1 VKPEKSPAFKFLK
14 PEDMRRAAAYEFA
27 PKALV
32 EGYFSGRHHST
43 DRGASTEF
51 RDYRQYTAGDDPRRV
66 DWRVFGRSDKLY
78 LRNYHQET
86 SMNCYVLLD
95 SSGSMG
101 FGSNPTKLEYSSFF
115 AASLCYLIMRGKDR
129 VSLCTFD
136 ESLRFFTPL
145 GSTASHLHRIL
156 HELEGNKPGKSTSL
170 STTLKK
176 IFPLFRQRGSLV
188 IISDFFDDPGAIFEA
203 LSAYLHRGFRIY
215 LFHILAP
222 EEMELEDLGLVSYV
236 DLESQRRIVTHTR
249 DLRAGYSEAMQTHQR
264 NLRTLSRQRQI
275 HHQIA
280 RTDTHYFKLFD
291 VLANRPR

>member
-1 VKPEKSPAFKFLK
+1 MKPEKSPAFKFLR

-66 DWRVFGRSDKLY
+66 DWRVFARTDRLC

-101 FGSNPTKLEYSSFF
+101 FGHSPTKLEYASFF
-115 AASLCYLIMRGKDR
+115 AASLCYLVMRGKDR

-136 ESLRFFTPL
+136 ESVRFFTPL
-145 GSTASHLHRIL
+145 GSTAGHLNRIL
-156 HELEGNKPGKSTSL
+156 NELGTNQPGKSTSL
-170 STTLKK
+170 SATLKK

-188 IISDFFDDPGAIFEA
+188 IISDFFDDAAAIFES
-203 LSAYLHRGFRIY
+203 LSPYLHRGFRIY
-215 LFHILAP
+215 LFQVLDP
-222 EEMELEDLGLVSYV
+222 GEMDLEDHGLVSYV
-236 DLESQRRIVTHTR
+236 DLESRRRVVTHTR
-249 DLRAGYSEAMQTHQR
+249 DLRQDYAEAMQTHVR

-275 HHQIA
+275 HHEIA
-280 RTDTHYFKLFD
+280 RTDTHFFKLFD
-291 VLANRPR
+291 VLAHRPR